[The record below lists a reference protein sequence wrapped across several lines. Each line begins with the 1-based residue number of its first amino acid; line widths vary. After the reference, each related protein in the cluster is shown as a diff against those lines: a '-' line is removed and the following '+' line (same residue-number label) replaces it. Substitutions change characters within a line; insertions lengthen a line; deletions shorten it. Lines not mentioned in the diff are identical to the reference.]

1 MAVKIDSDSCIGCG
15 VCMQICPDVFGLD
28 EEAGK
33 ATLLEPNETSEKA
46 DFIKEAIDSCPIG
59 CISE

>member
-1 MAVKIDSDSCIGCG
+1 
-15 VCMQICPDVFGLD
+15 MQICPDVFGLD

>member
-1 MAVKIDSDSCIGCG
+1 
-15 VCMQICPDVFGLD
+15 MQVCPDVFGLD

-33 ATLLEPNETSEKA
+33 AVILDSEVK
-46 DFIKEAIDSCPIG
+46 DGGDGELIKEAMDSCPIG